1 MRIFTTTH
9 LTAGAWVAC
18 EGTVENLNALQEI
31 VRGMKYGRLTTLNIP
46 KYEHFTRKINRTCSI
61 LVCPLWFLVFRCF
74 GVLCF
79 AVLGLFCPHCYS
91 YYMTESSLTLSCN
104 RNNSG
109 FIPYLW
115 KFP

>member
-46 KYEHFTRKINRTCSI
+46 KYERNARLIERTQSLCVRCGFWC
-61 LVCPLWFLVFRCF
+61 LGVLVFCVSPF
-74 GVLCF
+74 WACF
-79 AVLGLFCPHCYS
+79 AITV
-91 YYMTESSLTLSCN
+91 
-104 RNNSG
+104 
-109 FIPYLW
+109 IPII
-115 KFP
+115 